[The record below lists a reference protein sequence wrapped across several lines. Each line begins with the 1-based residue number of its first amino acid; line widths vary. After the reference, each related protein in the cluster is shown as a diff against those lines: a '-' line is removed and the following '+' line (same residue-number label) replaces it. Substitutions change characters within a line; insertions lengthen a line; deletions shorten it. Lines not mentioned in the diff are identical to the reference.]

1 MGRAICVQRQQMAV
15 LEPTGGN
22 ALASL
27 LRNVERRRQIA
38 FASSMSITGMS
49 SRIG

>member
-15 LEPTGGN
+15 LEPPAATPWH
-22 ALASL
+22 L

>member
-15 LEPTGGN
+15 LEPPGGN
-22 ALASL
+22 ALHL
-27 LRNVERRRQIA
+27 LRKVERRRQIA